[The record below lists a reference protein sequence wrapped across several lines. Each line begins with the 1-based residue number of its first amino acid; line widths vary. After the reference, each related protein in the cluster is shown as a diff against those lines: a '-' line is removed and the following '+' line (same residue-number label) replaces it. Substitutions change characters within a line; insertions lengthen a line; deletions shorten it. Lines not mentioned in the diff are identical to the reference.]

1 MTPLGWGWALFT
13 WGYALAWFLLNDR
26 LKLFTYWILD
36 SRRLKATPKQKVECA
51 GSPVGAPPS

>member
-26 LKLFTYWILD
+26 LKLLTYWILD
-36 SRRLKATPKQKVECA
+36 SGKLKTTPKREVESTH
-51 GSPVGAPPS
+51 SPVGAATT